1 MIKKLMIIGFIALLL
16 LCGTEKAHASSYY
29 WAPKTKINDVE
40 VTVSSVPE
48 TESIIEDDRCLE
60 NNGNDL
66 KNEQNGNQVVREARK
81 YLGVPYVWGG
91 STPQGFDCSGL
102 VQYVYAHCGKQLPRV
117 TTQQEHCGR
126 KIPLNQAQP
135 GDLYFWGF
143 PGQTHHV
150 AIACGNG
157 RFIQAPAPGQS
168 VMVSDVH
175 LFRPD
180 FAIRLD

>member
-66 KNEQNGNQVVREARK
+66 KNEQNGNQVVREA
-81 YLGVPYVWGG
+81 
-91 STPQGFDCSGL
+91 
-102 VQYVYAHCGKQLPRV
+102 
-117 TTQQEHCGR
+117 
-126 KIPLNQAQP
+126 
-135 GDLYFWGF
+135 
-143 PGQTHHV
+143 
-150 AIACGNG
+150 
-157 RFIQAPAPGQS
+157 
-168 VMVSDVH
+168 
-175 LFRPD
+175 
-180 FAIRLD
+180 

>member
-1 MIKKLMIIGFIALLL
+1 MIKRLIISGVTVLLL
-16 LCGTEKAHASSYY
+16 LCGAEKAHASSYY

-40 VTVSSVPE
+40 VTVSSVSE

-60 NNGNDL
+60 NDGNDL

-91 STPQGFDCSGL
+91 TTPNGFDCSGL

-117 TTQQEHCGR
+117 TTQQEHCGK
-126 KIPLNQAQP
+126 KIPLDQAKS
-135 GDLYFWGF
+135 GDLYFWGL
-143 PGQTHHV
+143 PGQTYHV
-150 AIACGNG
+150 AIACGSG
-157 RFIQAPAPGQS
+157 KFIQAPAPGQS
-168 VMVSDVH
+168 VMVSDVQF
-175 LFRPD
+175 FRPD